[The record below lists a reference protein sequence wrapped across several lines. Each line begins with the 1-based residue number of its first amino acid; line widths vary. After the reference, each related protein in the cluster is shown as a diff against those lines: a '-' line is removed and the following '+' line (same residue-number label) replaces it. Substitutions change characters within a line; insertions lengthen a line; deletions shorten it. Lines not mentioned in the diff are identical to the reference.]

1 MKSLRKILFWS
12 GIFLV
17 ILTNIIIKPFG
28 NLDEIWN
35 FNFARCISNGLVP
48 YKDISMVITPLLS
61 FLSAI
66 FLKIFGS
73 ELFVTRVLAA
83 ILAIVNLGIIYKIC
97 INIGI
102 KSPISKV
109 LVLVIMYI
117 MMDYFCL
124 DYNFFILTL
133 ALSIILLEVKN
144 NKQNQKNKK
153 IHILIGILSGLSIIT
168 KQTIG
173 LLICG
178 VCILNQLFFIKEK
191 SDFKF
196 VLKNIRNR
204 AIGIIIPIIIFFIYL
219 IAFGA
224 FNDFIDYCILGV
236 KTFSNNISY
245 TKLVKSNEVLI
256 KILSIAAPIILIIAI
271 LLNIIYKLKKRENKI
286 FFILT
291 VYCIPT
297 FMMVYPIADNIHF
310 LISIVPI
317 YILVLYS
324 IKIIINKIKFI
335 EKINFKYVLEFIEV
349 ISFIFIILFT
359 GYIELKNRD
368 DLSNLSKYSTLKHF
382 YGVKIDSNLLNIIKI
397 TDDYIVKSNEKVYI
411 LDTSASVYMIPIDRY
426 NKNYDLFCIGNFG
439 KGNEEQIIENIIQ
452 QNDSKFLILNSNC
465 DMNWQM
471 PMKVINY
478 VKENFSKSGQ
488 IGIFDIYEKK

>member
-17 ILTNIIIKPFG
+17 ILTNIIIKPLG

-48 YKDISMVITPLLS
+48 YKDISMVITPLVS

-97 INIGI
+97 TNIGI

-117 MMDYFCL
+117 MTAYFCL

-204 AIGIIIPIIIFFIYL
+204 AIGIIIPIIIFFISYICNSVL
-219 IAFGA
+219 
-224 FNDFIDYCILGV
+224 FIY
-236 KTFSNNISY
+236 FS
-245 TKLVKSNEVLI
+245 
-256 KILSIAAPIILIIAI
+256 
-271 LLNIIYKLKKRENKI
+271 
-286 FFILT
+286 
-291 VYCIPT
+291 
-297 FMMVYPIADNIHF
+297 
-310 LISIVPI
+310 
-317 YILVLYS
+317 
-324 IKIIINKIKFI
+324 
-335 EKINFKYVLEFIEV
+335 
-349 ISFIFIILFT
+349 SFSL
-359 GYIELKNRD
+359 
-368 DLSNLSKYSTLKHF
+368 
-382 YGVKIDSNLLNIIKI
+382 
-397 TDDYIVKSNEKVYI
+397 
-411 LDTSASVYMIPIDRY
+411 
-426 NKNYDLFCIGNFG
+426 
-439 KGNEEQIIENIIQ
+439 
-452 QNDSKFLILNSNC
+452 
-465 DMNWQM
+465 
-471 PMKVINY
+471 
-478 VKENFSKSGQ
+478 
-488 IGIFDIYEKK
+488 